1 MGKRIILKDAN
12 FSENGIFNEFSID
25 WFEDYR
31 ITTPSDNRLGAPLT
45 KGSYDT
51 PIFASAKGKRIQ
63 FIYIRLNS
71 VMSISE
77 DAIAKKL
84 KVYDYVGMSNNPL
97 IGTYDCTIKS
107 NGTDMIINLGKEY
120 VFTNGIIIHG
130 YKITPNDMDVAIIG
144 GMTTQ
149 APYELRNSMK
159 YGVTPTFNENSISF
173 DSIVTDVIASW
184 APDIK
189 FGVFNPNEL

>member
-1 MGKRIILKDAN
+1 MGKRIILKNAN
-12 FSENGIFNEFSID
+12 FSENGIFNEFSIN
-25 WFEDYR
+25 WLEDYT
-31 ITTPSDNRLGAPLT
+31 ITTPSDNKLGAPLT

-51 PIFASAKGKRIQ
+51 PIFVSAKGKKIQ

-71 VMSISE
+71 IMSIYE
-77 DAIAKKL
+77 DDIAKKL
-84 KVYDYVGMSNNPL
+84 KVYDYVGKSNNPL

-130 YKITPNDMDVAIIG
+130 YNITPNDMDVAIIG
-144 GMTTQ
+144 GMTTN
-149 APYELRNSMK
+149 APSKLRNSIN
-159 YGVTPTFNENSISF
+159 YGVTPTFNESSISF
-173 DSIVTDVIASW
+173 ANIVSEAIVSW

-189 FGVFNPNEL
+189 FGVFNSNDL

>member
-51 PIFASAKGKRIQ
+51 PILTKAKGKKIQ
-63 FIYIRLNS
+63 FIYIRLDS
-71 VMSISE
+71 TMSISE

-84 KVYDYVGMSNNPL
+84 KVYDYVGISNNPL
-97 IGTYDCTIKS
+97 IGTYDCTIKK

-144 GMTTQ
+144 GMTTSASPQ
-149 APYELRNSMK
+149 LEGSLN

-173 DSIVTDVIASW
+173 DSIVTDVIVSW

-189 FGVFNPNEL
+189 FGAINPNKL